1 MYCTVF
7 VKQNQK
13 DMVQL
18 EGGRWREL
26 GSIRG
31 KRPRV
36 YSSSEPEDSSPLDSS
51 STAGCVSYGRKV
63 SVGIELTR

>member
-7 VKQNQK
+7 IKQNQK
-13 DMVQL
+13 DMVQS
-18 EGGRWREL
+18 EGGKWRKLE
-26 GSIRG
+26 SRRG

-51 STAGCVSYGRKV
+51 ST
-63 SVGIELTR
+63 VGKTGS